1 VQRPPDPSRP
11 PPEWQRVCDQIL
23 QIGCYWG
30 GGGHTEL
37 YLLEGD
43 RLALVDTGVAD
54 TPAAYVEPAL
64 NAIGRQLADVEI
76 VINTHGHHDHA
87 GGNRQL
93 YDASGCQIWIHSADV
108 AITQDAD
115 QQFELF
121 FARNERLLGR
131 DDRLPA
137 ARANIA
143 ASAGQPAPIARTI
156 ADGDR
161 LDLGRGLVLD
171 VVHAPG
177 HTLGCCTL
185 LWEREGIAISG
196 DSVLGRG
203 SRPGGMPL
211 IFYPE
216 QYRGAIERV
225 RALHPRALCLG
236 HHYRT
241 LRQTNESIRFGDLV
255 DAFLD
260 ESAEVA
266 DLIAGATER
275 AVAAEGRDAPFEP
288 ILRRALADLGR
299 AMPLESEPGGDL
311 PNGAVAPISAT
322 WSRLTG
328 RA

>member
-1 VQRPPDPSRP
+1 MPQHPDPSRP
-11 PPEWQRVCDQIL
+11 PPEGQRVCDQIL

-30 GGGHTEL
+30 NGGHTEL

-43 RLALVDTGVAD
+43 RLALIDTGVAD

-64 NAIGRQLADVEI
+64 NAIGRGLADVEV

-93 YDASGCQIWIHSADV
+93 HDASGCQIWIHAADV

-131 DDRLPA
+131 EERLPA
-137 ARANIA
+137 ARQAIA
-143 ASAGQPAPIARTI
+143 ASAGQPAPIARTF

-161 LDLGRGLVLD
+161 LDLGRGLELQ
-171 VVHAPG
+171 VVHTPG
-177 HTLGCCTL
+177 HTLGCCTF
-185 LWEREGIAISG
+185 LWESEGIAISG

-203 SRPGGMPL
+203 SRVGGMPL

-216 QYRGAIERV
+216 QYRRAIERV
-225 RALHPRALCLG
+225 RALRPRALCLG

-241 LRQTNESIRFGDLV
+241 LRQTNESIRSGDLV

-260 ESAEVA
+260 ESAEIA
-266 DLIAGATER
+266 DLIEAATER

-299 AMPLESEPGGDL
+299 AMPLENEAGADL
-311 PNGAVAPISAT
+311 PNGAVAPISAY
-322 WSRLTG
+322 WNGLIG
-328 RA
+328 R

>member
-1 VQRPPDPSRP
+1 VPDVPPHTDFKFHR
-11 PPEWQRVCDQIL
+11 QL
-23 QIGCYWG
+23 TQIGCYWG
-30 GGGHTEL
+30 NGGHTEL

-43 RLALVDTGVAD
+43 RLALIDTGVAD

-64 NAIGRQLADVEI
+64 NAIGRGLADVEV

-93 YDASGCQIWIHSADV
+93 HDASGCQIWIHAADV

-131 DDRLPA
+131 EERLAA
-137 ARANIA
+137 ARQGIA
-143 ASAGQPAPIARTI
+143 ASAGRAAPIARTF

-161 LDLGRGLVLD
+161 LDLGRGLELQ
-171 VVHAPG
+171 VVHTPG
-177 HTLGCCTL
+177 HTLGCCTF

-203 SRPGGMPL
+203 SRVGGMPL
-211 IFYPE
+211 IFYPD
-216 QYRGAIERV
+216 QYRRAIERV
-225 RALHPRALCLG
+225 RALRPRALCLG

-241 LRQTNESIRFGDLV
+241 LRQANESIRFGDLV

-260 ESAEVA
+260 ESAEIA
-266 DLIAGATER
+266 DLIEAVTER

-299 AMPLESEPGGDL
+299 AMPLENEAGADL
-311 PNGAVAPISAT
+311 PNGAVAPISAC
-322 WSRLTG
+322 WSHLIG
-328 RA
+328 R